1 MPQNKKNA
9 NICFKWFN
17 ADDSLEL
24 LDDKFSPRVV
34 VEIVGLEHLGREE
47 GLQVLDGDLLC
58 LVKYDYRYF
67 LHIMTSYTSWHE
79 AKNRKNKD
87 RLHLPQRTFSIR
99 SFSGTSMT
107 SWSVPYL
114 NMEVGN
120 SDKNLTVIF
129 APQCEAQNLV

>member
-1 MPQNKKNA
+1 MKNA

-58 LVKYDYRYF
+58 LMKYD
-67 LHIMTSYTSWHE
+67 IDTSYTSWHE
-79 AKNRKNKD
+79 TKSRRNKD
-87 RLHLPQRTFSIR
+87 RLHRPQRTFSIR

-120 SDKNLTVIF
+120 IDKNLPVNF
-129 APQCEAQNLV
+129 APQCQPQTRLSIMLG

>member
-1 MPQNKKNA
+1 MKNA

-58 LVKYDYRYF
+58 LVKYDHR
-67 LHIMTSYTSWHE
+67 IDTSYTSWH
-79 AKNRKNKD
+79 
-87 RLHLPQRTFSIR
+87 
-99 SFSGTSMT
+99 
-107 SWSVPYL
+107 
-114 NMEVGN
+114 
-120 SDKNLTVIF
+120 
-129 APQCEAQNLV
+129 

>member
-1 MPQNKKNA
+1 MPQNMKNA

-67 LHIMTSYTSWHE
+67 LHIN
-79 AKNRKNKD
+79 A
-87 RLHLPQRTFSIR
+87 
-99 SFSGTSMT
+99 
-107 SWSVPYL
+107 
-114 NMEVGN
+114 
-120 SDKNLTVIF
+120 
-129 APQCEAQNLV
+129 